1 MTIAVQTPRSG
12 PYSGDGATVAFAYGF
27 LIDDEDEIVV
37 VVADAN
43 GDETTQT
50 ITTHYTVSGV
60 GSNSGGT
67 VTFVT
72 APAAT
77 ETISMRRAT
86 ILDQGVDLQNRG
98 SVVPQVLEDTYDEV
112 VKMVQDLQEQVDRSV
127 LLRVTANVT
136 GIDVPAPSA
145 GQVLGWNAAGDNLQ
159 NYTPNSDA
167 YLTTPGSV
175 TDNRVVRFDGT
186 SGEALQESG
195 VTIDDNASISMSTI
209 NIDNLNTRIG
219 IGDVSP
225 DTDLDI
231 FTAAPTVRLQDSGDS
246 AIADLIATSPKLLLD
261 IDAAAA
267 VASSAFQIDIDNG
280 QRLLLDEN
288 GMVIGTGAADRAL
301 RITGTDA
308 IRVPVGTTAQRPST
322 PEEGDVRRNTTTTQ
336 WEGYDGSSWGSLGGA
351 GLFRGN
357 NGTSG
362 DSVNGSGDIFR
373 VNAQTLTVNE
383 EIESGESASAAG
395 PLTVDSGIT
404 LTVNGTLV
412 IL

>member
-37 VVADAN
+37 VVADAD

-77 ETISMRRAT
+77 ETVSMRRAT
-86 ILDQGVDLQNRG
+86 MLDQGVDLQNRG

-112 VKMVQDLQEQVDRSV
+112 VKMVQDVQEQVDRAV

-159 NYTPNSDA
+159 NYTPNSAA

-186 SGEALQESG
+186 SGEAFQESG

-308 IRVPVGTTAQRPST
+308 IRVPVGTTAQRPGT
-322 PEEGDVRRNTTTTQ
+322 PEEGDIRRNTTTTQ